1 MQNSTPDACPADL
14 SGERRLQ
21 QRLGTTERA
30 EQFYQRQLLDHLNE
44 RMRDFITRQEMMFVA
59 TSDAHG
65 ACDSTFRAGP
75 AGFVSVL
82 DRHRLAWP
90 EYRGNGVLASRGN
103 ILENPHV
110 GLLFVDLVQDLIG
123 LHVNGR
129 AALVDD
135 DEIRSWYPGLPA
147 DPVPGRRPEQW
158 VMAEVV
164 EAYIHCPKHI
174 PRLYRHPADRRHRG
188 HLPEAR
194 KSDYF
199 GVTAAA
205 AAAVT

>member
-1 MQNSTPDACPADL
+1 MQNSTSDVCPADL

-30 EQFYQRQLLDHLNE
+30 EQFYQRQVLDHLNE
-44 RMRDFITRQEMMFVA
+44 RMRGFITRQEMMFVA

-65 ACDSTFRAGP
+65 CCDSTFRAGP

-103 ILENPHV
+103 IVENPHV
-110 GLLFVDLVQDLIG
+110 GLLFVDMVQDLIG

-135 DEIRSWYPGLPA
+135 DEIRSWYPGLPV

-158 VMAEVV
+158 VMAEVA

-174 PRLYRHPADRRHRG
+174 PRLYRHPGDRRHRA
-188 HLPEAR
+188 HMPDTR

-205 AAAVT
+205 AVTT